1 MKRIVAAAAAFL
13 CLGVTSAAGD
23 EVTLDFVNA
32 DIDTVVRA
40 VAKMTRRNLI
50 VDPRVKGTLN
60 IVTNKPVSPA
70 LGYQILLSAL
80 RLQGYT
86 IVDNEGVAIVLP
98 EADAKLHATPVNPA
112 RATSRGDQPVTQ
124 TFTLRHESATQ
135 LLPVVRPLVAANSSI
150 TAYANNNTL
159 VVTDYAENI
168 ERIGRIIQ
176 AIDLPRGEVEAIP
189 LQHASALDLAPTISR
204 LFAEAVEAS
213 QKVTVIA
220 DSRNNLLLV
229 RTDSPSRLSA
239 VRQLVAT
246 LDRESGAGNIHL
258 VFLRNA
264 EATKVAQTLRAIL
277 TGEAGSNSAT
287 AAAGSAANGVPPPT
301 GQSTASGA
309 TTATGTAGGGGA
321 GGIVQADATANALII
336 TASEP
341 VYNNLRRVIDGLDRR
356 RAQVQVEALIAEI
369 SADRAAEL
377 GIQWQSANTPTS
389 SSSDTVVFG
398 GTNFKSGG
406 SNILTAASSIGA
418 VSKGL
423 NIAVGGGTI
432 TLPGTDAKI
441 LNLTMLAR
449 ALESHTGTNILST
462 PNIVTLDNEEAKI
475 VVGQN
480 VPFVT
485 GQYTNTGAST
495 ATVNPFQTISRQD
508 VGLTLRI
515 KPQISEGG
523 AVRLQIYQESSSV
536 VAGTASNASGPTTN
550 KRSIETSALVDDGAI
565 IALGGLVE
573 DSMAA
578 GSEKVPLLGDIPVL
592 GQLFRYDTRQRTKT
606 NLVVFLRP
614 KILRDADSYK
624 GFTAD
629 RYDQMLGEQQ
639 RRTVTGGL
647 IPGDYSAPQLPPVRP
662 AADSQEMRAP

>member
-1 MKRIVAAAAAFL
+1 MKRAVAVLAAMFCVGGGSVL
-13 CLGVTSAAGD
+13 AAGD

-40 VAKMTRRNLI
+40 VGKMTKRNLI
-50 VDPRVKGTLN
+50 VDPRVKGTLY
-60 IVTNKPVSPA
+60 IVTNKPVAPA

-86 IVDNEGVAIVLP
+86 IVDGEGVSIVLP
-98 EADAKLHATPVNPA
+98 EADAKLHATPVNPGKVGA
-112 RATSRGDQPVTQ
+112 RGDQPVTQ
-124 TFTLRHESATQ
+124 TFTLRYESATQ
-135 LLPVVRPLVAANSSI
+135 MLPIVRPLVSANN
-150 TAYANNNTL
+150 TVNAYANNNTL

-176 AIDLPRGEVEAIP
+176 AIDLPHGEVEAIP
-189 LQHASALDLAPTISR
+189 LLHASALDIAPTISR
-204 LFAEAVEAS
+204 LFADTGTEAN
-213 QKVTVIA
+213 QKVSVAA
-220 DSRNNLLLV
+220 DARGNLLLV

-246 LDRESGAGNIHL
+246 MDRESGSGNIHL
-258 VFLRNA
+258 IYLKNA

-277 TGEAGSNSAT
+277 AGDGGSNSQSAST
-287 AAAGSAANGVPPPT
+287 AAAGSPPV
-301 GQSTASGA
+301 SGA
-309 TTATGTAGGGGA
+309 TTTSSMSATSSAS
-321 GGIVQADATANALII
+321 GIVQADAVANALII
-336 TASEP
+336 TASEA
-341 VYNNLRRVIDGLDRR
+341 VYNNLRRVVDGLDRR

-377 GIQWQSANTPTS
+377 GIQWQSAKTPTGS
-389 SSSDTVVFG
+389 NGGSVVFG
-398 GTNFKSGG
+398 GTNFTSGG

-418 VSKGL
+418 VAQGL
-423 NIAVGGGTI
+423 NVAIAGGTI
-432 TLPGTDAKI
+432 TLPGSSTPI
-441 LNLTMLAR
+441 INLSMLAR
-449 ALESHTGTNILST
+449 ALESYSGTNILST

-485 GQYTNTGAST
+485 GQYTNTGSSST
-495 ATVNPFQTISRQD
+495 TVNPFQTISRQD

-523 AVRLQIYQESSSV
+523 TVRLQIYQESSSV
-536 VAGTASNASGPTTN
+536 VASTASNSAGPTTN

-573 DSMAA
+573 DSYA
-578 GSEKVPLLGDIPVL
+578 STTEKVPLLGDVPVL
-592 GQLFRYDTRQRTKT
+592 GHLFRYDSRQRTKT

-614 KILRDADSYK
+614 KILRDAESYQSL
-624 GFTAD
+624 TVD
-629 RYDQMLGEQQ
+629 RYQQVLGEQ
-639 RRTVTGGL
+639 RRPGGDRMM
-647 IPGDYSAPQLPPVRP
+647 PGEQVAPQLPALAP
-662 AADSQEMRAP
+662 AMETPGTSVILER

>member
-1 MKRIVAAAAAFL
+1 VKRLAAAAVAMVWFL
-13 CLGVTSAAGD
+13 AAQAAD

-40 VAKMTRRNLI
+40 VAKMTKRNLI

-86 IVDNEGVAIVLP
+86 IVDSEGVAIVLP
-98 EADAKLHATPVNPA
+98 EADAKLHATPVNPGK
-112 RATSRGDQPVTQ
+112 ATARGDQPVTQ
-124 TFTLRHESATQ
+124 TFTLRHESAAQ
-135 LLPVVRPLVAANSSI
+135 VLPVVRPLVATNNSV

-189 LQHASALDLAPTISR
+189 LAHASALDLAPTVTR
-204 LFAEAVEAS
+204 LFAEAAEAS
-213 QKVTVIA
+213 QKVTVVA
-220 DSRNNLLLV
+220 DARNNLLLV

-246 LDRESGAGNIHL
+246 LDRQDGAGNIHL
-258 VFLRNA
+258 VYLKNA

-277 TGEAGSNSAT
+277 TGDTSSSGQSGSSAT
-287 AAAGSAANGVPPPT
+287 AAVSAAAASPVGNA
-301 GQSTASGA
+301 TA
-309 TTATGTAGGGGA
+309 ATGSNATGA
-321 GGIVQADATANALII
+321 GGIVQADAVSNALII
-336 TASEP
+336 TAAEP
-341 VYNNLRRVIDGLDRR
+341 VYNNLRRIIDGLDRR

-377 GIQWQSANTPTS
+377 GIQWQSANTPS
-389 SSSDTVVFG
+389 SSSSSTVVFG
-398 GTNFKSGG
+398 GTNFTGG
-406 SNILTAASSIGA
+406 SNILTAASSIGS
-418 VSKGL
+418 VSRGL
-423 NIAVGGGTI
+423 NIAIGGGTI
-432 TLPGTDAKI
+432 TLPGSSTPI
-441 LNLTMLAR
+441 LNLSMLAR
-449 ALESHTGTNILST
+449 ALESYSGTNILST

-485 GQYTNTGAST
+485 GQYTNTGSST
-495 ATVNPFQTISRQD
+495 TTVNPFQTISRQD

-536 VAGTASNASGPTTN
+536 VASTASNPSGPTTS
-550 KRSIETSALVDDGAI
+550 KRSIETAALVDDGAI

-578 GSEKVPLLGDIPVL
+578 ATEKVPLLGDIPVV

-629 RYDQMLGEQQ
+629 RYEQMIGEQQ
-639 RRTVTGGL
+639 RRPVASGSL
-647 IPGDYSAPQLPPVRP
+647 IPGDYTAPQLPAP
-662 AADSQEMRAP
+662 ARTVGDSQTAREP